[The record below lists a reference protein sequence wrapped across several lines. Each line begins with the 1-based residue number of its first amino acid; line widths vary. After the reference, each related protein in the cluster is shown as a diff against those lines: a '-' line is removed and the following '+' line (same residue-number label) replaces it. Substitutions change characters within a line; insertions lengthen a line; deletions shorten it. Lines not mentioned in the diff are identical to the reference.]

1 MKKVLFLA
9 LFILSSALS
18 EEIKLNLLDFANVA
32 SHNSKIDILISDEID
47 PNSFYFYTA
56 KNSDVTIKHFRKAIE
71 SKGLK
76 LILTDGFYYVFK
88 KNKDYGDANGS
99 ISAERRL
106 RYLTLANNSYDDA
119 DKIVSKM
126 TDQNSSYIRS
136 TNSVVFKASDD
147 EYSDIIDFVQRSDKK
162 LEQVNFKLTI
172 LETNTN
178 DYKDI
183 GSHLNSLGDVITRS
197 DLNYFINLITMP
209 YSAETNVVTTKKRG
223 FYGVLSLLQQNG
235 VTTIKQS
242 PFLVA
247 KSGAEVY
254 FSSVENVPYLTNTST
269 YTQNGTATQ
278 NSYEYKDVGLK
289 IKIRPVVLQN
299 SNVDFSLD
307 LIVEDLLDTQNTLT
321 PRTSKKELKSNYSL
335 KRGELLVLSGINKD
349 VAYSKRNGVPLLKDI
364 PILKYL
370 FSIEQNY
377 KSTSVITL
385 TIEVN

>member
-47 PNSFYFYTA
+47 PNGFYFYTA

-88 KNKDYGDANGS
+88 QNKDYGDANGS

-106 RYLTLANNSYDDA
+106 RYLTLTNNSYDDA

-197 DLNYFINLITMP
+197 DLNFFINLITMP
-209 YSAETNVVTTKKRG
+209 YTAQTNVVTTKKRG

-235 VTTIKQS
+235 AKPVSGCQKRRRGIFLFRRKRAIPNQHQHLYAKRHRHSKQ
-242 PFLVA
+242 L
-247 KSGAEVY
+247 
-254 FSSVENVPYLTNTST
+254 
-269 YTQNGTATQ
+269 
-278 NSYEYKDVGLK
+278 
-289 IKIRPVVLQN
+289 
-299 SNVDFSLD
+299 
-307 LIVEDLLDTQNTLT
+307 
-321 PRTSKKELKSNYSL
+321 
-335 KRGELLVLSGINKD
+335 
-349 VAYSKRNGVPLLKDI
+349 
-364 PILKYL
+364 
-370 FSIEQNY
+370 
-377 KSTSVITL
+377 
-385 TIEVN
+385 